1 MNEMRRSVYLQAM
14 GVDTYVS
21 RCQLPGAAETR
32 RLAIVRAVRAP
43 FAQTVAQTVVDQLP
57 NNSPARQPSSSA
69 GLTRSDTVR
78 ATPAPAVAAVRP
90 GAGNLPSR
98 FSLVAISCG
107 GWLWLEELES
117 APLAPQQ
124 LQLVQAMAEA
134 LGTVASQGAGHEDND
149 SGGRRPVRAVSTQ
162 FDWPMHTNQQLDLGE
177 EAARESVT
185 AFIRRK
191 LEQPGCNGLVLLGR
205 KCEARVPLAQ
215 LACSRLARTASSAE
229 MLRSPLLKKQAW
241 RDLRS
246 LLQTL

>member
-1 MNEMRRSVYLQAM
+1 MRRSVYLQAM

-43 FAQTVAQTVVDQLP
+43 LAQTGVGQLAETA
-57 NNSPARQPSSSA
+57 PARQPLSPA
-69 GLTRSDTVR
+69 GLTRIETVK
-78 ATPAPAVAAVRP
+78 AAPAPAVAAVRP

-98 FSLVAISCG
+98 FSLAAISCG
-107 GWLWLEELES
+107 GWLWLEELENT
-117 APLAPQQ
+117 PLAPEQ

-134 LGTVASQGAGHEDND
+134 LGTVASHGAGHEDNS
-149 SGGRRPVRAVSTQ
+149 SGGRLPARAVTTQ
-162 FDWPMHTNQQLDLGE
+162 FDWPMHTNQQLDQGE
-177 EAARESVT
+177 EAARASVA
-185 AFIRRK
+185 AFIQRK

-205 KCEARVPLAQ
+205 KCEARVPLGQ
-215 LACSRLARTASSAE
+215 LACARLARIASSAE

-241 RDLRS
+241 RDLRL